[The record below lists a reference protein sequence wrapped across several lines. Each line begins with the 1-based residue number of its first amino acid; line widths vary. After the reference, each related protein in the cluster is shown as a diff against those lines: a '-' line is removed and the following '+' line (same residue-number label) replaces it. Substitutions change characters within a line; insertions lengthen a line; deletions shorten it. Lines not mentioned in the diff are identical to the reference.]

1 MPRWVASEYR
11 SHSIPPCTE
20 MSTAWRVLKAESLC
34 MALYRLRGVGRP
46 TLLYWTEIGPQ
57 KSYKE
62 EKWTKLMKEDAT
74 LKLLRQLAM
83 TSDFQ
88 SICSDRVNCSSVNM
102 DHIAFWRTK
111 RLRLKLNPGA
121 LWCHNDDTI
130 TRHAVVGGSRLILTT
145 WGSLTCPQ
153 CTGVLVFCPHRNAAA
168 VGEIWSRAVGLISR
182 TP

>member
-1 MPRWVASEYR
+1 
-11 SHSIPPCTE
+11 
-20 MSTAWRVLKAESLC
+20 
-34 MALYRLRGVGRP
+34 
-46 TLLYWTEIGPQ
+46 
-57 KSYKE
+57 
-62 EKWTKLMKEDAT
+62 MKEDAT

-130 TRHAVVGGSRLILTT
+130 MRHAVVGGSRLILTT

-153 CTGVLVFCPHRNAAA
+153 CTGVLVFCPHQNAAT
-168 VGEIWSRAVGLISR
+168 VGEIWSRAIGLISIMASR
-182 TP
+182 KTELSQELLLCHSRLNRRKYIDVALTYRCWAFGTKFKKWGFGLHFLQPLYIK